1 MRTVTLPTVRTV
13 TLPIECKECGCM
25 PKADEWAYEG
35 ADYCYD
41 CSPLYRPNTNFPQV
55 KCICPKC
62 KGNGYIN
69 CNGLYKENIIQCR
82 ACNSQGQ
89 LYA

>member
-1 MRTVTLPTVRTV
+1 MRTV

-25 PKADEWAYEG
+25 PKPDEWAYEG

-69 CNGLYKENIIQCR
+69 GNGLYKENIIQCR
-82 ACNSQGQ
+82 ACNSQGE